1 MEASLSR
8 GGELGFLPGGREE
21 HLYGGSM
28 VFEFCEADFFIPI
41 SMDSLVFVSQLFPA
55 VVLHCRLFFSP
66 IPRSRQF
73 SKNPGSLA
81 VP

>member
-1 MEASLSR
+1 
-8 GGELGFLPGGREE
+8 
-21 HLYGGSM
+21 M